1 MAHKCLT
8 SPQTSFPQQNTN
20 QTALF
25 LTRILR
31 TAYIKTILCTRTS
44 KSTDSSIPAFKR
56 PLSNP
61 SSSCKIDFKL
71 PLVSTTALLL
81 SQDFFCLLIRVASAS
96 AGYWRSGKKT
106 QQQAEQLPLKKQ
118 HFRES
123 PETNQLPSP
132 QLATPTSRIPAVACL
147 ASRSTI
153 SIPVPR
159 SCPQNHKLATFL
171 QSVFPA
177 GLIS

>member
-25 LTRILR
+25 LARILR
-31 TAYIKTILCTRTS
+31 TAYIKTIICTRTS
-44 KSTDSSIPAFKR
+44 KSTDSSIPASKR
-56 PLSNP
+56 SLSNP
-61 SSSCKIDFKL
+61 SSSYKIDFKL
-71 PLVSTTALLL
+71 PLVPTTALLL
-81 SQDFFCLLIRVASAS
+81 SQDFAYWSELHLLLLATGAAEKKLSSKLSSCL
-96 AGYWRSGKKT
+96 KKT
-106 QQQAEQLPLKKQ
+106 TPESHTQTDHLLSLKI
-118 HFRES
+118 
-123 PETNQLPSP
+123 
-132 QLATPTSRIPAVACL
+132 ATPTSRIRAVACL
-147 ASRSTI
+147 ASRPNI

-171 QSVFPA
+171 ESVFPA